1 MALPWYTERRS
12 SLYGLTDSMSG
23 APTLAGTC
31 PAPFLLIQTYRI
43 TFLRLQGLGA
53 RRFGN
58 TGLDHVER
66 LAELL
71 LGHV

>member
-31 PAPFLLIQTYRI
+31 PAPFLPTHHPYAAVNFSTCKLPRPCS
-43 TFLRLQGLGA
+43 A
-53 RRFGN
+53 C
-58 TGLDHVER
+58 HKS
-66 LAELL
+66 
-71 LGHV
+71 